1 MTELYSSGGGS
12 SSKEDNELD
21 LFEEENVTDINDE
34 ESCHGKMIQGQNEKK
49 KDTASKE
56 YCEAEMKE

>member
-1 MTELYSSGGGS
+1 
-12 SSKEDNELD
+12 
-21 LFEEENVTDINDE
+21 VIDINDE

>member
-21 LFEEENVTDINDE
+21 LLEEENVTEINDE
-34 ESCHGKMIQGQNEKK
+34 ESCHGKMIQG
-49 KDTASKE
+49 
-56 YCEAEMKE
+56 